1 MVGHL
6 KTREGSGMN
15 AFGSILRRLA
25 VISRFVIM
33 GVALALCATLPA
45 GSSSQA
51 VAQDTTAALQSIV
64 KLSIRVPPD
73 ARSAKTLGTERE
85 GNGILID
92 GNGLIVTI
100 GYLVV
105 ESDSILVTT
114 AAGKSVPAEL
124 VGYDHDSGLGL
135 IRTAVPPGVPPLKLG
150 DSTTT
155 AERDQVLVAAHGG
168 QDAAIGAFVVSRR
181 DFAGSWEYL
190 LENAIFTSPPIA
202 GFGGAALIGRDG
214 RLLGVGSLFIGDA
227 MQGQRPLPGNMFVPI
242 DRLKP
247 ILGDLL
253 AQGRPSGPV
262 RPWLG
267 LQPEDVKGR
276 VFVQRVQSDTPAAK
290 AGIGVGD
297 IVLAVGDKPVRDM
310 ADYYRKLWALGEA
323 GIPVKLKVL
332 QGADLRE
339 VTVQSV
345 DRMTYL
351 KINKTY

>member
-1 MVGHL
+1 M
-6 KTREGSGMN
+6 K
-15 AFGSILRRLA
+15 AFGQIERILA
-25 VISRFVIM
+25 VPRIVLA
-33 GVALALCATLPA
+33 GLALAGLVLVATVVVPA
-45 GSSSQA
+45 RDA
-51 VAQDTTAALQSIV
+51 LAQDPHTAALQSIV

-73 ARSAKTLGTERE
+73 ARSARTLGTERE
-85 GNGILID
+85 GNGIVID

-100 GYLVV
+100 GYLII

-114 AAGKSVPAEL
+114 AAGKSIPAEL
-124 VGYDHDSGLGL
+124 VGYDHDTGLGL
-135 IRTAVPPGVPPLKLG
+135 IRTAVPPAVPPLKLG
-150 DSTTT
+150 DSTQT
-155 AERDQVLVAAHGG
+155 AERDQVLVAGHGG
-168 QDAAIGAFVVSRR
+168 QEAAIGAFVVSRR

-214 RLLGVGSLFIGDA
+214 RLLGVGSLFVGDA

-247 ILGDLL
+247 IMGDLL
-253 AQGRPSGPV
+253 TQGRPSGPI

-297 IVLAVGDKPVRDM
+297 IVLAVGDKPVTGV
-310 ADYYRKLWALGEA
+310 ADYYRKLWSLGEA
-323 GIPVKLKVL
+323 GIPVKLKLL
-332 QGADLRE
+332 QGAELRE
-339 VTVQSV
+339 ITVKSA
-345 DRMTYL
+345 DRMS
-351 KINKTY
+351 